1 MAKKTVKK
9 VDCKKVEKMAVKGNI
24 QELFEGLGFVVN
36 DGKEIYGFTD
46 GTLVVSMDKC
56 DIQIKLIAP
65 KAGIDRYEKLEEE
78 LEEEEEEV
86 NSQENPKEGE
96 TGESQEVPKEE
107 VIPNEEEVPVN
118 GNEEEIIQ

>member
-9 VDCKKVEKMAVKGNI
+9 VDNKKVEKMTVKGNI

-36 DGKEIYGFTD
+36 DGKEIYGFSD

-78 LEEEEEEV
+78 LEEEVISPEEEELEETGD
-86 NSQENPKEGE
+86 SQEM
-96 TGESQEVPKEE
+96 PKEE
-107 VIPNEEEVPVN
+107 EIP
-118 GNEEEIIQ
+118 NEEEIIQ

>member
-9 VDCKKVEKMAVKGNI
+9 VDNKKVEKMAVKGNI
-24 QELFEGLGFVVN
+24 QELFEGLGYVVN

-46 GTLVVSMDKC
+46 GTLVVEMDKC

-78 LEEEEEEV
+78 EEEILEEDGNEEE
-86 NSQENPKEGE
+86 
-96 TGESQEVPKEE
+96 
-107 VIPNEEEVPVN
+107 IPNEEENPET
-118 GNEEEIIQ
+118 GNEGENNQ

>member
-9 VDCKKVEKMAVKGNI
+9 VDNKKVEKMTVKGNI

-46 GTLVVSMDKC
+46 GTLVVEMDKC

-65 KAGIDRYEKLEEE
+65 KSGIDRYEKLV
-78 LEEEEEEV
+78 EEEEEEEMEEEEETG
-86 NSQENPKEGE
+86 NSQEEPI
-96 TGESQEVPKEE
+96 EE
-107 VIPNEEEVPVN
+107 EIPNEEESPET
-118 GNEEEIIQ
+118 GNEGENNQ